1 MAGGLERE
9 SDATGVPLGTPVRE
23 APADHPEIHIIHL
36 RQVLGALQVG
46 ALAFVVFCGAMFAL
60 LRDPAIGLTGALIL
74 AFLAVAVVAKKQLGR
89 GNRQTAVVSL
99 CTAILGASL
108 ALVPLQPGLLPTSAV
123 TTLVATALA
132 LLYANQRALKF
143 LMSAAWL
150 SAVAM
155 VLAGPLL
162 LSLTSGQDA
171 SPFDLTF
178 GTFSLAAAA
187 AIALLLLWQFRARLM
202 GALEQAH
209 RAEAQ
214 ARYDATHDPLTGLPN
229 RTLLEALLSRRLSGT
244 AAGASPS
251 DPFAVLFLDLDRFKH
266 VNDSLGHPIGDEL
279 LKVVAMRLS
288 TCVRPEEGDTVAR
301 LSGDEFVIVLQGAAG
316 VGVAEEV
323 AERIQGALKRPVKL
337 HGHELYATASIG
349 ILPDCSGYETPE
361 EVLRDADTAMFRAK
375 EAGKA
380 RPAVFEPSMRA
391 RAISLLRLET
401 DLRRAVERGEFAVRY
416 QPVVWLATGGVAG
429 FEASARWAHPER
441 GLLSPEQF
449 LPLAEETGLAQ
460 DIERFVLREACRSA
474 ALWRRRFPDRFPPSV
489 SVDLSTGFL
498 YRPNLPDEVAL
509 ALAEAGLPASALT
522 IALPEGAIAENPES
536 AVATLERLAALG
548 VRLAVGGFGTGRSS
562 LRLLHR
568 LPVGALKIDRA
579 FVNGAGA
586 GDEDPAEVVRTILA
600 VAHGLG
606 MEVIAEG
613 VENPEQAHSLSEME
627 CDYALGP
634 RFSRPVDADGAVAIL
649 AAEPVW

>member
-1 MAGGLERE
+1 M
-9 SDATGVPLGTPVRE
+9 V
-23 APADHPEIHIIHL
+23 DHAEVETIHL
-36 RQVLGALQVG
+36 RQTLNAMQWSALTF
-46 ALAFVVFCGAMFAL
+46 ALFCGAAFAYAG
-60 LRDPAIGLTGALIL
+60 DPAIGLSAAVIL
-74 AFLAVAVVAKKQLGR
+74 AFFAVVVVAKARLDR
-89 GNRQTAVVSL
+89 GNRQAVIVSS
-99 CTAILGASL
+99 CAAIFL
-108 ALVPLQPGLLPTSAV
+108 ACLTVLLLQPVLHPALGVTMLLAV
-123 TTLVATALA
+123 ALA
-132 LLYANQRALKF
+132 LPYAHKRTLKF
-143 LMSAAWL
+143 LMVVAWFL
-150 SAVAM
+150 VVAAM
-155 VLAGPLL
+155 VVGSLL
-162 LSLTSGQDA
+162 LSQSTGQTA
-171 SPFDLTF
+171 SHFDLAF
-178 GTFSLAAAA
+178 GISALATSLA
-187 AIALLLLWQFRARLM
+187 IMMLVLWQFRARLM
-202 GALEQAH
+202 GALEQAR
-209 RAEAQ
+209 RAEAR
-214 ARYDATHDPLTGLPN
+214 ARYEAAHDPLTGLPN
-229 RTLLEALLSRRLSGT
+229 RALLEEILCERLSRA
-244 AAGASPS
+244 AAGPRRVSA
-251 DPFAVLFLDLDRFKH
+251 FAVLFLDLDRFKH

-301 LSGDEFVIVLQGAAG
+301 LSGDEFVVVLQGAAG

-441 GLLSPEQF
+441 GLLSPKQF

-474 ALWRRRFPDRFPPSV
+474 ALWRRRFPHRFPPSV

-498 YRPNLPDEVAL
+498 TRPNLPDEVAL
-509 ALAEAGLPASALT
+509 ALEEADLPASSLT
-522 IALPEGAIAENPES
+522 IGIPEGAIAEGPEA
-536 AVATLERLAALG
+536 AVAVLERLAALG
-548 VRLAVGGFGTGRSS
+548 VRPTVGGFGTRSFP
-562 LRLLHR
+562 LGLLHR

-579 FVNGAGA
+579 LVSEVGA